1 MKTSSANELLPATM
15 RRALARLGADIR
27 LARRKRSLTVRMMME
42 RIGVAKT
49 TYLKVEKGDPTVAM
63 ATYAMALYVLGLGD
77 ALGQLADAR
86 QDDTGLMLD
95 ARRVPQRI
103 RPSKGLQPL

>member
-1 MKTSSANELLPATM
+1 MKTSSANELLPATV
-15 RRALARLGADIR
+15 RHALARLGADIR

-42 RIGVAKT
+42 RTGVAKT

-63 ATYAMALYVLGLGD
+63 ATYAMVLHVLGLGE

-86 QDDTGLMLD
+86 QDETGLMLD
-95 ARRVPQRI
+95 ARRVPQRV
-103 RPSKGLQPL
+103 RPSKGLQEL